1 MKYSKKE
8 FEEMVGRAV
17 DGLPEHIQKRME
29 NVAVCVES
37 RPTAEQLEEE
47 GTEKDG
53 VLLGLFEG
61 VPETEYG
68 KGFGNDLPD
77 KISIFQ
83 ENIERFAQTPKEVEE
98 EVKITVWHEIAH
110 YFGFED
116 DELKKLEQNNFL

>member
-1 MKYSKKE
+1 
-8 FEEMVGRAV
+8 MVGRAV
-17 DGLPEHIQKRME
+17 DGLPEHIQKRMK

-47 GTEKDG
+47 GAEKDG

-61 VPETEYG
+61 VPETEWG

-83 ENIERFAQTPKEVEE
+83 KNIEKFAETPKEIEQQ
-98 EVKITVWHEIAH
+98 VKITVWHEIAH
-110 YFGFED
+110 YFGFQDNDLEQ
-116 DELKKLEQNNFL
+116 LEQNW